1 MTCIVGYIDK
11 ANKTV
16 YLGGDTV
23 SVCGTKVL
31 TRKDSK
37 VFARTNPS
45 KNTMLIGFTGS
56 FRMGQLLRYK
66 LIIPQHPE
74 GLNTFEYMCTHFI
87 DAVRQVLKDN
97 GLAKINNN
105 EEEIGTFLIAY
116 NQRLFKVESDLQVGE
131 IDLHYNACGNGEDY
145 AIACMRTL
153 SEYSREVYSA
163 EEIVQTALKVSE
175 DFCNTVKK
183 PYVILKLEGDE
194 K

>member
-16 YLGGDTV
+16 YMGGDTV

-31 TRKDSK
+31 TRKDVK

-45 KNTMLIGFTGS
+45 NNTMLIGFTGS

-66 LIIPQHPE
+66 LIIPKHLE
-74 GLNTFEYMCTHFI
+74 GLSTFEYMCTYFI
-87 DAVRQVLKDN
+87 DAVRQVLKEN
-97 GLAKINNN
+97 GLTKVNNN

-116 NQRLFKVESDLQVGE
+116 NQRLFKVECDLQVGE
-131 IDLHYNACGNGEDY
+131 IDLPYNSCGNGEDY
-145 AIACMRTL
+145 AMATMRTL
-153 SEYSREVYSA
+153 NEYSREVYSA